1 MAETGILRH
10 PTATF
15 NGIIILECE
24 VIQLGSQGDGTS
36 TFEVVMALDDPTN
49 PGASYWAGA
58 QGISGSISGDNGDG
72 SGSNVLITGDVDYII
87 IDFGPRTV
95 RVHGR
100 GKEGKLADTRND
112 QNYVNQ
118 SIASVLSQVAGKA
131 GLGLTTTAPNVGNM
145 AGHTYDKQNY
155 NFITDKENNWDT
167 IQNLAEQAAGRAFV
181 FGSSLFVMAPGTG
194 MGSYLVTYV
203 PPTPESY
210 DESNAVRIICR
221 HDTTVSGAEITATS
235 THSHDKETYTAGGG
249 GGGASVPGAGSP
261 L

>member
-15 NGIIILECE
+15 NGIVILECE
-24 VIQLGSQGDGTS
+24 VVQLGSQGGGTS

-49 PGASYWAGA
+49 PGAGYWAGA
-58 QGISGSISGDNGDG
+58 QEIPATISGDNGDG
-72 SGSNVLITGDVDYII
+72 SGSNVLITGNVDHIE
-87 IDFGPRTV
+87 IDFGPRIV
-95 RVHGR
+95 RAHGR
-100 GKEGKLADTRND
+100 GMDGKLADTRND

-118 SIASVLSQVAGKA
+118 PIASVLSQVAGMA

-194 MGSYLVTYV
+194 MGSYSVNYV

-210 DESNAVRIICR
+210 DDSNAVRIVGR
-221 HDTTVSGAEITATS
+221 HDTIVAGAQVTATS
-235 THSHDKETYTAGGG
+235 QHPHDKETYTAGDSGG
-249 GGGASVPGAGSP
+249 GGGAGGAGP
-261 L
+261 